1 MRTVYKCLKQK
12 YRVIKFDVWGLQVIK
27 GKIHLQNLVL
37 RCIHKQFIVWEKT
50 LEGTARYAGL
60 NLASAEGFGQGHFLC
75 VQKKS
80 ICMHLLDLF
89 GIFLCSVE
97 ILVPLKEEK
106 KFFLL
111 ETSHTKI

>member
-75 VQKKS
+75 VQKY
-80 ICMHLLDLF
+80 LF
-89 GIFLCSVE
+89 NWVAQSMNKLIHIHSM
-97 ILVPLKEEK
+97 
-106 KFFLL
+106 
-111 ETSHTKI
+111 S